1 MVSIIANSKE
11 LNTLQRVSAFLMILG
26 PGPAS
31 AILKNFDDENEV
43 ERIALEIASL
53 QKLSQGALEEILAEF
68 FAYFEASGYV
78 TTGGV
83 NVAREILEGAYGS
96 DQADSILRKLV
107 ATLQTSPFDFFNNAD
122 ALQLAASFQNENPQM
137 VALVLAYIK
146 PETSA
151 NILSAL
157 PPDMQL
163 DVARRI
169 ANMDRTN
176 PDILKEVDR
185 ILSSRFSSLVNSDY
199 TQVGGVESLA
209 EIINHSDRAT
219 EKAILDEMER
229 KDPDLA
235 NNIRELMFVFED
247 IIKIDDRSIQRILR
261 EVESKD
267 LGLALKGSND
277 DVKDKIFRN
286 MSERASAML
295 IEDMEYLG
303 AVRAK
308 DVQEKQSI
316 IVGVIRG
323 LEAAG
328 EIQLSRSEEE
338 DDFIT

>member
-1 MVSIIANSKE
+1 MAVVVSNAKE
-11 LNTLQRVSAFLMILG
+11 LNPLQRVSAFLMILG

-31 AILKNFDDENEV
+31 EVLKHFDDENEV
-43 ERIALEIASL
+43 ERVALEIASL
-53 QKLSQGALEEILAEF
+53 QKLSQEALEEILAEF
-68 FAYFEASGYV
+68 YTFFEASGYV

-83 NVAREILEGAYGS
+83 NVAREILEHAYGS
-96 DQADSILRKLV
+96 DQADCILRKLV

-122 ALQLAASFQNENPQM
+122 PLQLAASFQNENPQM

-146 PETSA
+146 AETSA

-157 PPDMQL
+157 SPDMQL

-169 ANMDRTN
+169 AHMDRTN
-176 PDILKEVDR
+176 PEILKEVDR

-229 KDPDLA
+229 KDPELA
-235 NNIRELMFVFED
+235 NDIRELMFVFED

-261 EVESKD
+261 EVETKD
-267 LGLALKGSND
+267 LALALKGSNVE
-277 DVKDKIFRN
+277 VKEKIFNN

-295 IEDMEYLG
+295 NEDMEYMG

-308 DVQEKQSI
+308 DVQEKQTI
-316 IVGVIRG
+316 IVGIIRA

-328 EIQLSRSEEE
+328 EIALARAEED